1 MPPPPET
8 VNKETASAFINP
20 EESFDEATTSQA
32 CRFLASARV
41 NDHGLLPRG
50 SNDVFVVELEGAGQT
65 ILSIYK
71 PRKGEAP
78 LWDFPDGSLYK
89 REYAAFLVSRALGW
103 YLVPPTVIRKGPYGV
118 GSFQWF
124 IHPVNERI
132 ADTLAGISD
141 FDLKRVAAFDQAL
154 NNADRK
160 LGHFLRGAGDH
171 LWVVDHGLTFHEHP
185 KLRTVLWDFA
195 GEPVPG
201 DIIADLAA
209 LAERLAAGGKLRNGL
224 RNLLHEAELA
234 ALERRLRELIE
245 NPVFTRPQTHRSVP
259 WPPF

>member
-1 MPPPPET
+1 MNE
-8 VNKETASAFINP
+8 ETASALINP
-20 EESFDEATTSQA
+20 EESFEEATTRRA
-32 CRFLASARV
+32 CRFLANARIT
-41 NDHGLLPRG
+41 DHGLLPRG
-50 SNDVFVVELEGAGQT
+50 SNDVFVAELAGDGQT
-65 ILSIYK
+65 ILAIYK
-71 PRKGEAP
+71 PRRGEAP

-103 YLVPPTVIRKGPYGV
+103 YLVPPTVIRRGPYGV

-132 ADTLAGISD
+132 ADTLAGIST
-141 FDLKRVAAFDQAL
+141 FDLQRVAVFDQVT

-171 LWVVDHGLTFHEHP
+171 LWVVDHGLTFHAAP

-195 GEPVPG
+195 GQPVPES
-201 DIIADLAA
+201 IVADLAA
-209 LAERLAAGGKLRNGL
+209 LAEQLTPQSRLRRGL
-224 RNLLHEAELA
+224 RDLLHEEEVAT
-234 ALERRLRELIE
+234 LEERLRALIA
-245 NPVFTRPQTHRSVP
+245 NPIFTFPQTHRSVP

>member
-1 MPPPPET
+1 
-8 VNKETASAFINP
+8 VNEETARAIINP
-20 EESFDEATTSQA
+20 EESFDEATTRRA
-32 CRFLASARV
+32 CQFLASARV
-41 NDHGLLPRG
+41 TDHGLLPRG
-50 SNDVFVVELEGAGQT
+50 SNDVFAAELEGEAQT
-65 ILSIYK
+65 ILAIYK
-71 PRKGEAP
+71 PRRGEAP

-124 IHPVNERI
+124 VHPVNERM
-132 ADTLAGISD
+132 ADTLAGINT
-141 FDLKRVAAFDQAL
+141 FDLQRVAAFDQVT

-171 LWVVDHGLTFHEHP
+171 LWVVDHGLTFHAAP

-195 GEPVPG
+195 GRPVPEP
-201 DIIADLAA
+201 IVADLAA
-209 LAERLAAGGKLRNGL
+209 LAVELGQGGKLRNGL
-224 RNLLHEAELA
+224 RNLLHEEEVEALDGRLHALLA
-234 ALERRLRELIE
+234 D
-245 NPVFTRPQTHRSVP
+245 PVFTFPQTRRSVP

>member
-1 MPPPPET
+1 M
-8 VNKETASAFINP
+8 NKETASAFINP
-20 EESFDEATTSQA
+20 EESFDETTTSQA

-41 NDHGLLPRG
+41 TDHGLLPRG
-50 SNDVFVVELEGAGQT
+50 SNDVFVVELEGGEQT

-132 ADTLAGISD
+132 ADTLAGIDES
-141 FDLKRVAAFDQAL
+141 DLKQVAAFDQVL

-160 LGHFLRGAGDH
+160 LGHFLRGTGDH
-171 LWVVDHGLTFHEHP
+171 LWVVDHGLTFHEDP

-195 GEPVPG
+195 GQPVPEG
-201 DIIADLAA
+201 ILADLAA

-224 RNLLHEAELA
+224 RNLLYEAEVES
-234 ALERRLRELIE
+234 LEQRLRVILA
-245 NPVFTRPQTHRSVP
+245 NRVFTRPQAHRSVP